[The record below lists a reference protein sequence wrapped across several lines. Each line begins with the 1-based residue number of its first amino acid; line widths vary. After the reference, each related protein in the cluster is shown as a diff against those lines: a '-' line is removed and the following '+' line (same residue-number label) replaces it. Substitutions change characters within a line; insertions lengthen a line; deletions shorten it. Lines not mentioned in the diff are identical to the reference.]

1 MKSRFSV
8 WVVPRLIT
16 LLYYILSRTIRWE
29 FVGQHPN
36 DREGQRYLGC
46 FWHARMLMIPY
57 VIPDWPGY
65 MLISEHRDGGF
76 IADAMHLL
84 GIRTIRGSSTR
95 GGARAML
102 QMIRTVKQENCN
114 LGITPDGPRGPRE
127 KVQKGTVRLAAK
139 TGLPLSTACYAT
151 KRHWRAN
158 SWDRFYLPLPFT
170 RGVFVFGDYVYID
183 KDEDMDSALLRAQAV
198 MDETQRRADE
208 YFEINTRK

>member
-1 MKSRFSV
+1 MKSRFAV

-16 LLYYILSRTIRWE
+16 LIYYILSHTIRWK
-29 FVGQHPN
+29 FVGHHPDN
-36 DREGQRYLGC
+36 RGDQRYIGC

-57 VIPDWPGY
+57 AVPNDWPGY
-65 MLISEHRDGGF
+65 MLISIHRDGGF
-76 IADAMHLL
+76 IADTMHLL

-127 KVQKGTVRLAAK
+127 KVQKGTVQLAAK
-139 TGLPLSTACYAT
+139 TGLPLVPVCYAT
-151 KRHWRAN
+151 RHHRRVN

-170 RGVFVFGDYVYID
+170 RGVFVFGDYIFIEE
-183 KDEDMDSALLRAQAV
+183 DEDMDSALLRAQTV

-208 YFEINTRK
+208 YFEK